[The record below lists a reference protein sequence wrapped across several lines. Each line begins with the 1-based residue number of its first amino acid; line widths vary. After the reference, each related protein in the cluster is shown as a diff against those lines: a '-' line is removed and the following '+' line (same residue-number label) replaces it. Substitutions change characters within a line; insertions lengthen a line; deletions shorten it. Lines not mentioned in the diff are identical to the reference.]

1 MSLKPLVPA
10 KKSTALSR
18 TATHRTN
25 SKRVLRRGAP
35 EGVWAAAGDTFLR
48 CGDGV
53 YTQEDRSLEKCPRS
67 PGRFLLLLHGSELT
81 QKESPLANTQGIF
94 PGS

>member
-10 KKSTALSR
+10 KKSMALSR
-18 TATHRTN
+18 TAARRTN

-35 EGVWAAAGDTFLR
+35 EGVWATAGDTVLR

-53 YTQEDRSLEKCPRS
+53 YTQADRSLEKCPCS
-67 PGRFLLLLHGSELT
+67 PDHFLLSHGSELT
-81 QKESPLANTQGIF
+81 QKEKSLR
-94 PGS
+94 

>member
-18 TATHRTN
+18 TATRRTN